1 MNFESVKVRTEV
13 GKVYVD
19 CKTSDIKTIQ
29 TAIWLYGG
37 KVSIYFLWNED
48 GRDIYNMSYL
58 LETEQMNFIIYGV
71 ELSPMQYYN
80 QHEAWGEKR
89 HNVFEP
95 QTCLTLVDNSYFLPY
110 ED

>member
-19 CKTSDIKTIQ
+19 CKTKDIKTIQ

-71 ELSPMQYYN
+71 ELSPMQYCN

-89 HNVFEP
+89 HKVFEP

>member
-1 MNFESVKVRTEV
+1 
-13 GKVYVD
+13 
-19 CKTSDIKTIQ
+19 
-29 TAIWLYGG
+29 
-37 KVSIYFLWNED
+37 
-48 GRDIYNMSYL
+48 
-58 LETEQMNFIIYGV
+58 MNFIIYGV